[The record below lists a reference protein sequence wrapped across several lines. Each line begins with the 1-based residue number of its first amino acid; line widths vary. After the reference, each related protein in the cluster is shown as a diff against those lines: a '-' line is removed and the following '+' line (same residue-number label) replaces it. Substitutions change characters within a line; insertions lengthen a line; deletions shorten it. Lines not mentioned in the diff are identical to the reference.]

1 MTEVHATDRVPPAAA
16 AEHAA
21 GSRRAVWALL
31 AVVGVLVAIVV
42 AGGRGP
48 ELTVAKAALLGAV
61 EGVTEFLPV
70 SSTGHLLVVER
81 LLGLPQ
87 GVAADTYAVAIQLGA
102 IAAVVLIFW
111 SRIRQLAAG
120 LVGRDPAGR
129 RLLVRLVVAFLPAA
143 LVGAVLEKP
152 IKDLLFRPWPI
163 VVAWI
168 AGGLFLVV
176 WRQRHGGVSLDQ
188 LTVRGAAL
196 IGLAQVLA
204 LWPGASRSLVT
215 LAAALAVGC
224 SVAAAVEFTF
234 LLGLATLGA
243 ATVFDLARHG
253 GDLVAEY
260 GVVRPAVGGLVALL
274 TALIAVRWFIDVLR
288 TRPLSDFGWYRIA
301 VALVTIGLIVAGRL

>member
-1 MTEVHATDRVPPAAA
+1 MPPAAA

-21 GSRRAVWALL
+21 GSRRAAWALL
-31 AVVGVLVAIVV
+31 AVVAVLVAIVV

-129 RLLVRLVVAFLPAA
+129 RLLVRLVVAFVPAA

-196 IGLAQVLA
+196 IGLAKCSRSGRA
-204 LWPGASRSLVT
+204 PAGASSPSPPRWPWGAASPRRSSSRS
-215 LAAALAVGC
+215 C
-224 SVAAAVEFTF
+224 SGWRRSAPQPSSTS
-234 LLGLATLGA
+234 LAT
-243 ATVFDLARHG
+243 
-253 GDLVAEY
+253 VAIWS
-260 GVVRPAVGGLVALL
+260 PS
-274 TALIAVRWFIDVLR
+274 TASSDRRWEGSS
-288 TRPLSDFGWYRIA
+288 PC
-301 VALVTIGLIVAGRL
+301 

>member
-1 MTEVHATDRVPPAAA
+1 VALPATA
-16 AEHAA
+16 AEHAI
-21 GSRRAVWALL
+21 GTRRVVWALL
-31 AVVGVLVAIVV
+31 AVVAVLVAIVV

-48 ELTVAKAALLGAV
+48 ELTVPKAALLGAV
-61 EGVTEFLPV
+61 EGITEFLPV

-81 LLGLPQ
+81 LLGLPE
-87 GVAADTYAVAIQLGA
+87 GVPADTYAVAIQLGA

-111 SRIRQLAAG
+111 SRVRQLAAG
-120 LVGRDPAGR
+120 LVGRDAAGR
-129 RLLVRLVVAFLPAA
+129 RLLVRLVVAFVPAA

-152 IKDLLFRPWPI
+152 IKDHLFRPWPI

-168 AGGLFLVV
+168 FGGVFLLV
-176 WRQRHGGVSLDQ
+176 WRQRHGGVALS
-188 LTVRGAAL
+188 VRGAAL

-215 LAAALAVGC
+215 IAAALAVGC

-243 ATVFDLARHG
+243 ATAFDLARHG

-260 GVVRPAVGGLVALL
+260 GVVRPAVGGVVALL

-288 TRPLSDFGWYRIA
+288 SRPLSDFGWYRIA
-301 VALVTIGLIVAGRL
+301 VALLTVGLIVSGRL